1 MNWRPI
7 VMVGRQFLRCLRSV
21 RTPAVRSTCHSPG
34 MTDGASGY
42 ADTINPGPKWTA
54 SQADLRDHA
63 VRLRKALAL
72 LLAPKL
78 RRLGQTPQQPSI

>member
-1 MNWRPI
+1 M
-7 VMVGRQFLRCLRSV
+7 GASSLAQLRLV
-21 RTPAVRSTCHSPG
+21 LAPAVRSAGHSAG

-42 ADTINPGPKWTA
+42 ADAVDSGPKRAA
-54 SQADLRDHA
+54 SQANLRDHA